1 MENKMSRTHK
11 KKIVDTIEKP
21 EDVVKEKVLETIAY
35 KYRGQRDI
43 DITIQ
48 QPEFTS
54 VCPMTG
60 LPDFGCI
67 TIKYRP
73 KKKLV
78 ELKSLKFYL
87 LQYRNVGIFYE
98 HVVNKILDDLVN
110 VLKPEWMEITGNF
123 TARGGITTQV
133 TAVYEGE
140 KDVS

>member
-1 MENKMSRTHK
+1 MSVTHEK
-11 KKIVDTIEKP
+11 EIGDAIEKP
-21 EDVVKEKVLETIAY
+21 ENVVKKKVLETIAY
-35 KYRGQRDI
+35 TYKGRRDI

-60 LPDFGCI
+60 LPDFGRI

-73 KKKLV
+73 DRKLV

-98 HVVNKILDDLVN
+98 HVVNQILDDLVD
-110 VLKPEWMEITGNF
+110 VVKPRWMEITGNF
-123 TARGGITTQV
+123 TARGGITTQA

>member
-1 MENKMSRTHK
+1 MSATHEK
-11 KKIVDTIEKP
+11 EIEDLIEKP
-21 EDVVKEKVLETIAY
+21 ENVVKKKVLETIVYTY
-35 KYRGQRDI
+35 KGRRDI

-60 LPDFGCI
+60 LPDFGRI
-67 TIKYRP
+67 TIKYTPDR
-73 KKKLV
+73 KLV

-98 HVVNKILDDLVN
+98 HVVNQILDDLVD
-110 VLKPEWMEITGNF
+110 VVKPRWMEITGNF
-123 TARGGITTQV
+123 AARGGITTQA
-133 TAVYEGE
+133 TAVYKGE

>member
-1 MENKMSRTHK
+1 MSVTHEK
-11 KKIVDTIEKP
+11 EIGDAIEKP
-21 EDVVKEKVLETIAY
+21 ENVVKKKVLETIAY
-35 KYRGQRDI
+35 TYKGRRDI

-54 VCPMTG
+54 VCPMTE
-60 LPDFGCI
+60 LPDFGRI

-73 KKKLV
+73 DRKLV

-98 HVVNKILDDLVN
+98 HVVNQILDDLVD
-110 VLKPEWMEITGNF
+110 VVKPRWMEITGNF
-123 TARGGITTQV
+123 TARGGITTQA